1 MVGGALVAALLYLL
15 PHLLPQET
23 AELDAM
29 RSQLDQLRRSVSEL
43 DQPASGELL
52 ARVEALE
59 AGAAGEQDLP
69 ARLQAVEGAGA
80 SLGERIAAL
89 EKQTATIDTGQ
100 AGAAAERLR
109 ALEDDVR
116 GVAATV
122 ARLRQAAPGPGA
134 AGGQAVADLGA
145 RIDALEAN
153 LRQAGAAGA
162 AVQELAGRVGAVEQ
176 EIAAGQREASGL
188 ADDVKSVSGQV
199 GALGTRVD
207 ALAQTVDQLQQRIA
221 STEERRTQAADLAR
235 AVAELDAAIEQGQP
249 FGQVLD
255 GLGGLDP
262 ADPLVA
268 ETLEELQPA
277 AASGVPSLPAL
288 RGSFE
293 RIANRI
299 VNAAR
304 APEGGGLLE
313 RAAGNL
319 MSLVTVRPV
328 GADVEGDSAAAR
340 VARAEAALD
349 AGDLAAA
356 VAELEALK
364 GGAAEA
370 AAPWLA
376 EARQRLAAE
385 AALASLQ
392 GHATSLLTER
402 P

>member
-1 MVGGALVAALLYLL
+1 VVGGALVAALLYLL

-59 AGAAGEQDLP
+59 AGAAGERNLP
-69 ARLQAVEGAGA
+69 ERLQAVEGAGA

-100 AGAAAERLR
+100 AGAAAERLQ
-109 ALEDDVR
+109 ALEDDVTDL
-116 GVAATV
+116 AATV
-122 ARLRQAAPGPGA
+122 ARLRQAAPGSGA

-145 RIDALEAN
+145 RIDALETS

-162 AVQELAGRVGAVEQ
+162 AVQELAGRVGGVEQ

-188 ADDVKSVSGQV
+188 TDDVGSLSDQV

-207 ALAQTVDQLQQRIA
+207 ALAAAVDQLQQRIA
-221 STEERRTQAADLAR
+221 GTEERRTQAANLAR

-255 GLGGLDP
+255 GLDA
-262 ADPLVA
+262 ADPVVA
-268 ETLEELQPA
+268 ETVQELQPA
-277 AASGVPSLPAL
+277 AAAGVPSLPAL
-288 RGSFE
+288 RSSFE

-304 APEGGGLLE
+304 APDGGGLLE

-356 VAELEALK
+356 VAELEALQ